1 MKQPTPVTGSYLNQ
15 RFLGQYDA
23 LFDHKEEVPF
33 PTWKALE
40 WILEDYGVSRKGW
53 RQWDKIYPRLSAQW
67 PITMPVAVAT
77 NPHLCPLKCARRYKW
92 APWAKLDTIP
102 YNWPQIPG
110 SFSSYQEC
118 SEAYRAFFEAHRHHT
133 DPLCFRAA
141 IFCHFL
147 ACICQR
153 YRMVLN
159 VNRYD
164 ESKPE
169 LYIWIKL
176 QQKPTRWI
184 RLLECM
190 AITSFLNS
198 PSSILSLE
206 FSNSR
211 QEQIDVWLNYQ
222 KNHDT
227 YLLAHDEDVRRNLEQ
242 SEMQVVLQEMELE
255 DELKHKKFRGE
266 SKRR

>member
-1 MKQPTPVTGSYLNQ
+1 
-15 RFLGQYDA
+15 
-23 LFDHKEEVPF
+23 
-33 PTWKALE
+33 
-40 WILEDYGVSRKGW
+40 
-53 RQWDKIYPRLSAQW
+53 
-67 PITMPVAVAT
+67 
-77 NPHLCPLKCARRYKW
+77 
-92 APWAKLDTIP
+92 
-102 YNWPQIPG
+102 
-110 SFSSYQEC
+110 
-118 SEAYRAFFEAHRHHT
+118 
-133 DPLCFRAA
+133 
-141 IFCHFL
+141 
-147 ACICQR
+147 
-153 YRMVLN
+153 
-159 VNRYD
+159 
-164 ESKPE
+164 
-169 LYIWIKL
+169 
-176 QQKPTRWI
+176 
-184 RLLECM
+184 M